1 MKELKDFPGYFV
13 SEDGRVFSGWK
24 KKRKPNGYGS
34 FYVIDE
40 MNVIE
45 LKQGWARDY
54 LKINLS
60 VNGKRVTK
68 KVHRL
73 VAETFIPNPQNK
85 PQVNHIDGNKT
96 NNNVKN
102 LEWVT
107 ASENVKHSYSLR
119 STPLVPVVRVSR
131 TNEPRLF
138 KML

>member
-34 FYVIDE
+34 FYVIDRI
-40 MNVIE
+40 NVVE

-60 VNGKRVTK
+60 VNGKRITK
-68 KVHRL
+68 TVHRL
-73 VAETFIPNPQNK
+73 IAETFIPNPQNK
-85 PQVNHIDGNKT
+85 PQVNHIDGNKS

-107 ASENVKHSYSLR
+107 GSENLLHWYS
-119 STPLVPVVRVSR
+119 SR
-131 TNEPRLF
+131 P
-138 KML
+138 